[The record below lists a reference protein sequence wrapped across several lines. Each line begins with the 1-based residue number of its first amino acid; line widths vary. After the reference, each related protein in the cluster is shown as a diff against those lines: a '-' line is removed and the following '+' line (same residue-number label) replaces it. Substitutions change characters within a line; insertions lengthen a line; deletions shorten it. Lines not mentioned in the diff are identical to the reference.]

1 MHSSFFSFPYRMR
14 IQRIMARRYA
24 ALVDGRAATDRY
36 RNGIVGGKEICT
48 FETTAFTDVDLAREM
63 SVVRIFV
70 FRKSPFFCRF
80 AEVGGQFGIVLGEPE
95 KAFGVFT
102 QTLGE
107 LVAPFPR
114 RGPSRRMTRRTRAGS
129 SFSHAS
135 PAARRVR
142 RLLLAMGRAS
152 TCANRMRAPVGSIC
166 FALA

>member
-70 FRKSPFFCRF
+70 FEVPILCCF
-80 AEVGGQFGIVLGEPE
+80 AEVGGQFGSFWANQKRPSVYSRRRW
-95 KAFGVFT
+95 V
-102 QTLGE
+102 E

-114 RGPSRRMTRRTRAGS
+114 RGGPGPVLLRQVGRYEHTVLVIGVRLHVRDMTMLVILAIPHLSPGS
-129 SFSHAS
+129 LEGLR
-135 PAARRVR
+135 P
-142 RLLLAMGRAS
+142 
-152 TCANRMRAPVGSIC
+152 
-166 FALA
+166 

>member
-36 RNGIVGGKEICT
+36 RNGIIGGKEICT
-48 FETTAFTDVDLAREM
+48 FETTTFTDVDLAREM

-80 AEVGGQFGIVLGEPE
+80 AEVGGQFGIILGEPE

-114 RGPSRRMTRRTRAGS
+114 RGEI
-129 SFSHAS
+129 
-135 PAARRVR
+135 
-142 RLLLAMGRAS
+142 GRAS
-152 TCANRMRAPVGSIC
+152 CRERV
-166 FALA
+166 

>member
-1 MHSSFFSFPYRMR
+1 
-14 IQRIMARRYA
+14 MARRYA

-63 SVVRIFV
+63 PVVRIFV
-70 FRKSPFFCRF
+70 FRKSPFFCCF

-114 RGPSRRMTRRTRAGS
+114 RGGPGS
-129 SFSHAS
+129 
-135 PAARRVR
+135 
-142 RLLLAMGRAS
+142 
-152 TCANRMRAPVGSIC
+152 
-166 FALA
+166 